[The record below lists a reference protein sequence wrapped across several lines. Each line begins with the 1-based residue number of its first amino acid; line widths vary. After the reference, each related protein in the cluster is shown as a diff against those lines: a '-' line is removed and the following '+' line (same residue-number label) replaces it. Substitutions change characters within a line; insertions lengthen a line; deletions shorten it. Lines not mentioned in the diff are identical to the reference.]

1 MKNKGCRALGQYGK
15 RYWKGRRKAF
25 PEASE
30 RERGMCVE
38 RLERMPVPVLPT
50 FVGALTL
57 SNVYSGMG
65 YPLIRHITMWAA
77 TIVILLYIVKVIR
90 FPQTCKKEYETVVPC
105 SLYAGFTMVLMIL
118 GSYYFDYVP
127 GVGKGLWAAALGI
140 HAVHILIFTY
150 RNMIKNRNINTFVPS
165 WFVTYNGI
173 MVSCVVGGAM
183 NAKGILTYVTY
194 YGIGIYLILI
204 PLMIWRLLTVEVKP
218 AVYHTMA
225 VVLAPCSLCLV
236 SYLNVI
242 PNPVPVMVYLL
253 YACVLASLTFIIF
266 KLPKFFSFSFAPG
279 FAGMT
284 FPMAIGIVA
293 TTKMTGYLKGMGM
306 EAASAI
312 TNQIGGIQMYLTT
325 MIVGFVLLNFL
336 IMALKVDSKEKTAQK

>member
-1 MKNKGCRALGQYGK
+1 MK
-15 RYWKGRRKAF
+15 
-25 PEASE
+25 
-30 RERGMCVE
+30 
-38 RLERMPVPVLPT
+38 RLEKLPVPLLPT

-65 YPLIRHITMWAA
+65 YSWIRHLTMWAA
-77 TIVILLYIVKVIR
+77 TVMIIVYILKIIQ
-90 FPQTCKKEYETVVPC
+90 FPGTCKKEYETVVPC

-118 GSYYFDYVP
+118 GSYYEDYIP
-127 GVGKGLWAAALGI
+127 GLGKAIWAAALAV
-140 HAVHILIFTY
+140 HAVHILLFTY
-150 RNMIKNRNINTFVPS
+150 RNILKNRDINTFVPS

-183 NAKGILTYVTY
+183 NMPGILTWVVY
-194 YGIGIYLILI
+194 YGIAIYLVLI
-204 PLMIWRLLTVEVKP
+204 PFMVWRLLTVEVKP

-225 VVLAPCSLCLV
+225 VVLAPCSLCVV

-242 PNPVPVMVYLL
+242 PNPNPFLLYLL
-253 YACVLASLTFIIF
+253 YGCVLVSLGLIIL
-266 KLPKFFSFSFAPG
+266 KLPRFFAFPFAPG

-293 TTKMTGYLKGMGM
+293 TNKMTGYLKGAGM
-306 EAASAI
+306 EAAAVW
-312 TNQIGGIQMYLTT
+312 TNQLSGIQIYLTS

-336 IMALKVDSKEKTAQK
+336 MMALKIERKS

>member
-1 MKNKGCRALGQYGK
+1 M
-15 RYWKGRRKAF
+15 
-25 PEASE
+25 
-30 RERGMCVE
+30 E
-38 RLERMPVPVLPT
+38 RLERMPVPILPT

-65 YPLIRHITMWAA
+65 YTWIRHITMWAA
-77 TIVILLYIVKVIR
+77 TVVILLYLVKIIR
-90 FPQTCKKEYETVVPC
+90 FPKTCKQEYETVVPC

-118 GSYYFDYVP
+118 GSYYFDYFP
-127 GVGKGLWAAALGI
+127 GLGKCLWAMALGV

-150 RNMIKNRNINTFVPS
+150 RNLLKKRDINTFVPS

-183 NAKGILTYVTY
+183 NAAGILKYVVY
-194 YGIGIYLILI
+194 YGIGIYFILI
-204 PLMIWRLLTVEVKP
+204 PFMIWRLITVEVKP

-225 VVLAPCSLCLV
+225 VVLAPCSLCVV

-242 PNPVPVMVYLL
+242 SKPNQAVVMLL
-253 YACVLASLTFIIF
+253 YACVLASLLFIIM
-266 KLPKFFSFSFAPG
+266 KLPKFFAVPFTPG

-293 TTKMTGYLKGMGM
+293 TNKMTGFFNGNGM
-306 EAASAI
+306 ESMAAV
-312 TNQIGGIQMYLTT
+312 TTQISGIQVYLTT
-325 MIVGFVLLNFL
+325 MIIGFVMLNFL
-336 IMALKVDSKEKTAQK
+336 MMALKVKR

>member
-1 MKNKGCRALGQYGK
+1 M
-15 RYWKGRRKAF
+15 
-25 PEASE
+25 
-30 RERGMCVE
+30 E

-65 YPLIRHITMWAA
+65 YPWIRHITMWAA
-77 TIVILLYIVKVIR
+77 TIVIVLYVLKLVR

-127 GVGKGLWAAALGI
+127 GLGKGIWAVALAV
-140 HAVHILIFTY
+140 HAVHILVFTY
-150 RNMIKNRNINTFVPS
+150 RNMIKKRDINTFVPS

-183 NAKGILTYVTY
+183 NAAGILKYVVY
-194 YGIGIYLILI
+194 YGIGIYLALI
-204 PLMIWRLLTVEVKP
+204 PFMIWRLLTVEVKP

-225 VVLAPCSLCLV
+225 VVLAPCSLCVV

-242 PNPVPVMVYLL
+242 QEPSQVLLFFL
-253 YACVLASLTFIIF
+253 YACVLASLAFIVI
-266 KLPKFFSFSFAPG
+266 KLPKFFSFSFTPG

-293 TTKMTGYLKGMGM
+293 TTKMTGYLTANGY
-306 EAASAI
+306 EALAAV
-312 TNQIGGIQMYLTT
+312 TGQIGGIQVYLTS
-325 MIVGFVLLNFL
+325 MIVGYVLLNFL
-336 IMALKVDSKEKTAQK
+336 IMALKVERR